1 MFEDLTAS
9 IASYVNATPGVW
21 TTSETLHFMG
31 LCLLFG
37 TVLVLNLRMLGMMK
51 SIAFADM
58 YGLLPMG
65 IVGFV
70 INLIT
75 GMLFFIAIPEQ
86 YIANISFQWKMIL
99 LLPAAV
105 SLLYLTTAD
114 DLWALGAGDDAPVLA
129 KVIAAGSIL
138 VWIGV
143 LYFGRMLPYIG
154 NSF

>member
-1 MFEDLTAS
+1 MLERITAAV
-9 IASYVNATPGVW
+9 ASFVNATPGVW
-21 TTSETLHFMG
+21 TASETLHFMG

-37 TVLVLNLRMLGMMK
+37 AVLLINLRMLGMMK
-51 SIAFADM
+51 SISFADLH
-58 YGLLPMG
+58 GLLPVG
-65 IVGFV
+65 IVGFG

-86 YIANISFQWKMIL
+86 YTQNVSFQWKMIL
-99 LLPAAV
+99 LLPAGV
-105 SLLYLTTAD
+105 SLLYLTASED
-114 DLWALGAGDDAPVLA
+114 VWAVGAGDDAPLTA
-129 KVIAAGSIL
+129 KVIAVCSIL

>member
-58 YGLLPMG
+58 YALLPMG

-70 INLIT
+70 INLVT

-86 YIANISFQWKMIL
+86 YIANVSFQWKMVL

-114 DLWALGAGDDAPVLA
+114 DLWSLGPGDDAPVMA
-129 KVIAAGSIL
+129 KVIAVSSIL
-138 VWIGV
+138 VWCGV